1 MSQPERL
8 FASRPI
14 PLAAFSSVM
23 GTAGLGLAW
32 RAAARAQ
39 HAPAAI
45 GEWICAASAAL
56 FAALLAAWLL
66 RIYTHPHEVRTE
78 SNVAIS
84 ASYFGA
90 IVISV
95 SLLAAAAIPYSHALG
110 FALWLMAAVGGAALL
125 IYLLGRWIEHGIKD
139 FELTPAIFIPV
150 VGNATSVYAAVPLG
164 LSDFG
169 WASFSF
175 ALLCWLSLGPIIM
188 YRLLV
193 IEPRLPRKMAPQLAV
208 LVSSPAVLASSWYT
222 LTSTADTVF
231 KIFAFKALFFALL
244 TLRLWKMAWGEP
256 YNVAMWGWTFPA
268 AALAGALE
276 RASLAYDSPLYR
288 YLAAGA
294 LALATSAVAAC
305 SLATCAGWIRRYAER
320 GGEARR
326 IASS

>member
-1 MSQPERL
+1 
-8 FASRPI
+8 
-14 PLAAFSSVM
+14 M

-32 RAAARAQ
+32 RLAAKAQ
-39 HAPAAI
+39 HVPAFI
-45 GEWICAASAAL
+45 GEWISAASATLFIAL
-56 FAALLAAWLL
+56 FVVWLL
-66 RIYTHPHEVRTE
+66 RMYSHPREVHTE
-78 SNVAIS
+78 STVAIS

-95 SLLAAAAIPYSHALG
+95 SLLGAIAVPYSHPLA
-110 FALWLMAAVGGAALL
+110 FALWLAAAAGGAALL

-164 LSDFG
+164 LSELG

-175 ALLCWLSLGPIIM
+175 ALLCWLTLGPLIM

-222 LTSTADTVF
+222 LTGTADAVF
-231 KIFAFKALFFALL
+231 KIFAFKALFFAFL
-244 TLRLWKMAWGEP
+244 TVRLWKMAWGEP

-268 AALAGALE
+268 AALAGTLE
-276 RASLAYDSPLYR
+276 RASLALGSPLYQL
-288 YLAAGA
+288 LAAGS
-294 LALATSAVAAC
+294 LALATLTVAAC
-305 SLATCAGWIRRYAER
+305 SLATGIGWIRRYSIRAV
-320 GGEARR
+320 GAT
-326 IASS
+326 